1 MAHKKNI
8 KSIIFKIIACKDPE
22 RFYRQYIEP
31 EELIQKEQQQII
43 IDAVLKE
50 EDIKIQML
58 EVQEGAEK
66 QEKNV
71 ENNMDETQVSPTAVY
86 LEDKNNITKT

>member
-22 RFYRQYIEP
+22 KFYHQYIEP
-31 EELIQKEQQQII
+31 EELIQKEQKQII

-58 EVQEGAEK
+58 EEQDGAKKKE
-66 QEKNV
+66 QNL
-71 ENNMDETQVSPTAVY
+71 DETQVSPTAVY